1 MYYFLLSQ
9 TMRRVLYIFL
19 TFFAVFI
26 TSSALS
32 RVKVSAASVGEV
44 KTITGTLKTNPNPKY
59 TNKVDGINLRLNSTF
74 QKLVGQNVQVKV
86 KYVTST
92 RFTVVSVKKAAAS
105 EEASEVV
112 VHHTVTPAPAGSHTF
127 QGRFTQSPFLD
138 RDYRITA
145 TNGTAVDLIV
155 GGNLN
160 AWIGKQVIMTYMGTL
175 NSFRIVSLRL
185 V

>member
-9 TMRRVLYIFL
+9 AMRRVLYIFL

-32 RVKVSAASVGEV
+32 RVKVSAATVGEV
-44 KTITGTLKTNPNPKY
+44 KTITGTLQTNPNPKY

-74 QKLVGQNVQVKV
+74 RKLVGQTVQVKV
-86 KYVTST
+86 KYLTST
-92 RFTVVSVKKAAAS
+92 RFTVLSVKKVAA
-105 EEASEVV
+105 EEANEVV
-112 VHHTVTPAPAGSHTF
+112 AHHTVTPAPAGSHTF

-145 TNGTAVDLIV
+145 TNGTSVDLIV
-155 GGNLN
+155 SGNLN
-160 AWIGKQVIMTYMGTL
+160 AWIGKQVVMTYTGTL